1 MATRGR
7 PPKHGK
13 IPGWMFGRA
22 LRVLDAYDAARISM
36 KHSAAVTAA
45 TDSIRKAFPE
55 MPISETTVRRILA
68 EFRGKDAHTV
78 IKVSKTPDEEIR
90 RTRERARELED
101 AANSPECPEDA
112 KRILMEFA
120 ASLATTKV
128 GIRMG
133 VGPRPEY
140 PRSNA
145 RSL

>member
-7 PPKHGK
+7 PCKHGK
-13 IPGWMFGRA
+13 KPGWMLYRG
-22 LRVLDAYDAARISM
+22 LRVLQAYDAARISM

-90 RTRERARELED
+90 RTREVSRKFED
-101 AANSPECPEDA
+101 AANSPEYSEDG
-112 KRILMEFA
+112 KEILRTVA

>member
-22 LRVLDAYDAARISM
+22 LRVLDAYDADRIST
-36 KHSAAVTAA
+36 KHSSAVTSAA
-45 TDSIRKAFPE
+45 DAIRKAFPE
-55 MPISETTVRRILA
+55 MPISETTVRRNLA
-68 EFRGKDAHTV
+68 EYRGKDAHGV

-90 RTRERARELED
+90 RTREVSRELED
-101 AANSPECPEDA
+101 AANSPECSEDE
-112 KRILMEFA
+112 KKILTEVA
-120 ASLATTKV
+120 ASLATIKI

-133 VGPRPEY
+133 FGPRPEY
-140 PRSNA
+140 SRSNA